1 MSFQSLARQV
11 DLMKA
16 YFIGGGIGSLSGAAF
31 MIRDGGVSGS
41 DITIFEKRLPY
52 GGSLDGARLPDGSY
66 SMRGGRMLTT
76 EQYECTW
83 DLLSTIP
90 CETDAQQTILQETVA
105 FNKLHVTHAQAR
117 LVDGNRH
124 KVDVSTM
131 GFSMQ
136 DRIEMTRLT
145 EASEEK
151 LGKSLISDWLSPPF
165 FTTNF
170 WYMWQTTFAFQPW
183 HSAVEFRRYLRRF
196 INEFPMMDTL
206 GGVKRTVHNQ
216 NDSIVKP
223 LMRWLKGHGV
233 NFVGG
238 ADVTDIALVTG
249 NGKHRATRLDLEHD
263 FVGRSIDLA
272 ADDLVF
278 YTAGSMT
285 DATSLGSHDSPP
297 KQLTKEDSQGWTL
310 WEKLAQGRPEFG
322 NPAAFNSSVP
332 ESSFESFTVTCR
344 NARFFDAM
352 QTFTGNV
359 AGTGGLVTFKDS
371 NWRMSIVLYSQPY
384 FPDQPGTIKIFW
396 GYGLH
401 PDRVGNFVG
410 KPMSECSGAEI
421 LKELC
426 GHLRFP
432 LNVFDEATCVPCWMP
447 YIMSMFMPR
456 SYGDRPLPVPL
467 TSQNLAFIGQ
477 YVELP
482 EDAVFTIEYSV
493 RAAMHA
499 VYQLLKIDRAIPPVT
514 PYDKSLKVL
523 LQSVVKSFA

>member
-1 MSFQSLARQV
+1 
-11 DLMKA
+11 MKA

-31 MIRDGGVSGS
+31 MVRDGGVPGQN
-41 DITIFEKRLPY
+41 ITIFEKRLPY
-52 GGSLDGARLPDGSY
+52 GGSLDAARLPDGSY

-90 CETDAQQTILQETVA
+90 SDTDPKENILQETIA

-136 DRIEMTRLT
+136 DRIELTRLT
-145 EASEEK
+145 ETSEDK
-151 LGKSLISDWLSPPF
+151 LGNSLISDWLSPPF

-170 WYMWQTTFAFQPW
+170 WYMWQTTFAFQTW

-196 INEFPMMDTL
+196 MNEFPMMNTL
-206 GGVKRTVHNQ
+206 GGVKRSVYNQ
-216 NDSIVKP
+216 YDSIVLP
-223 LMRWLKGHGV
+223 LVRWLEGHGV

-238 ADVTDIALVTG
+238 ADVEDIEIATAEG
-249 NGKHRATRLDLEHD
+249 MHRATRLVLAQA
-263 FVGRSIDLA
+263 GARRSIDLA
-272 ADDLVF
+272 GDDLVF

-297 KQLTKEDSQGWTL
+297 KQLTKADSHGWTL
-310 WEKLAQGRPEFG
+310 WETLAAGRPEFG
-322 NPAAFNSSVP
+322 RPAVFNTCIP
-332 ESSFESFTVTCR
+332 QSSFESFTVTCR
-344 NARFFDAM
+344 NPRFFAAM
-352 QTFTGNV
+352 QNFSGNV
-359 AGTGGLVTFKDS
+359 AGTGGLVTFTDS
-371 NWRMSIVLYSQPY
+371 HWRMSIVLYTQPY
-384 FPDQPGTIKIFW
+384 FPDQPADVQIFW
-396 GYGLH
+396 GYGLF
-401 PDRVGNFVG
+401 PDRVGNFVP

-426 GHLRFP
+426 GHLRLP
-432 LNVFDEATCVPCWMP
+432 LAVFENASCVPCWMP

-467 TSQNLAFIGQ
+467 TSKNLAFIGQ

-499 VYQLLKIDRAIPPVT
+499 VYQLVNIDRAIPPVT

-523 LQSVVKSFA
+523 LQSVAKSFA

>member
-1 MSFQSLARQV
+1 
-11 DLMKA
+11 MKA

-31 MIRDGGVSGS
+31 MVRDGGIPGQ

-52 GGSLDGARLPDGSY
+52 GGSLDATRLPDGSY

-90 CETDAQQTILQETVA
+90 SDTDPKENILQETIA

-136 DRIEMTRLT
+136 DRIELTRLT
-145 EASEEK
+145 ETSEEK
-151 LGKSLISDWLSPPF
+151 LGNSLISDWLSPPF

-170 WYMWQTTFAFQPW
+170 WYMWQTTFAFQTW

-196 INEFPMMDTL
+196 MNEFPMMNTL
-206 GGVKRTVHNQ
+206 GGVKRSVYNQ
-216 NDSIVKP
+216 YDSIVLP
-223 LMRWLKGHGV
+223 LVRWLEGHGV

-238 ADVTDIALVTG
+238 ADVEDIEIATTEG
-249 NGKHRATRLDLEHD
+249 MHRATRLVLTQA
-263 FVGRSIDLA
+263 GARRSIDLA
-272 ADDLVF
+272 VGDLVF

-297 KQLTKEDSQGWTL
+297 KQLTKADSHGWTL
-310 WEKLAQGRPEFG
+310 WEKLAAGRPEFG
-322 NPAAFNSSVP
+322 RPAVFNTCIP

-344 NARFFDAM
+344 NPRFFEAM
-352 QTFTGNV
+352 QNFSGNV
-359 AGTGGLVTFKDS
+359 AGTGGLVTFTDS
-371 NWRMSIVLYSQPY
+371 YWRMSIVLYTQPY
-384 FPDQPGTIKIFW
+384 FPDQPADIQIFW
-396 GYGLH
+396 GYGLF
-401 PDRVGNFVG
+401 PDRVGNFVP

-426 GHLRFP
+426 GHLRLP
-432 LNVFDEATCVPCWMP
+432 LSVFENASCVPCWMP

-456 SYGDRPLPVPL
+456 SDGDRPLPVPL
-467 TSQNLAFIGQ
+467 TSKNLAFIGQ

-493 RAAMHA
+493 RSAMHA
-499 VYQLLKIDRAIPPVT
+499 VYQLLNIDRAIPPVT

-523 LQSVVKSFA
+523 LQSVAKSFA

>member
-1 MSFQSLARQV
+1 MFLQTFKQQV
-11 DLMKA
+11 DIMKA

-31 MIRDGGVSGS
+31 MIRDGGVAGR
-41 DITIFEKRLPY
+41 DITLFEKRLPY
-52 GGSLDGARLPDGSY
+52 GGSLDGARLADGSY

-90 CETDAQQTILQETVA
+90 SASQPSENILSETEM

-117 LVDGNRH
+117 LVDRNRH

-131 GFSMQ
+131 GFSME

-145 EASEEK
+145 ETPEDK
-151 LGKSLISDWLSPPF
+151 LGNSLISDWLSPPF

-170 WYMWQTTFAFQPW
+170 WLMWQTAFAFQPW
-183 HSAVEFRRYLRRF
+183 HSAVEFRRYMRRF
-196 INEFPMMDTL
+196 MNEFPTMNTL
-206 GGVKRTVHNQ
+206 GGVKRTVYNQ

-223 LMRWLKGHGV
+223 LMRWLEEHGV

-238 ADVTDIALVTG
+238 ADVTDIALVTE
-249 NGKHRATRLDLEHD
+249 NGRHRATRLDLTQN
-263 FVGRSIDLA
+263 GASRSIDLA
-272 ADDLVF
+272 PDDLVF

-297 KQLTKEDSQGWTL
+297 KQLTKEDSRGWAL
-310 WEKLAQGRPEFG
+310 WEKLAADRPEFG
-322 NPAAFNSSVP
+322 NPAIFNSNIP

-344 NARFFDAM
+344 NPRFFDAM
-352 QTFTGNV
+352 QNFSGNV
-359 AGTGGLVTFKDS
+359 AGTGALVSFTDS
-371 NWRMSIVLYSQPY
+371 NWLMSIVLYTQPY
-384 FPDQPGTIKIFW
+384 FPDQPEGIQIFW
-396 GYGLH
+396 GYGLY
-401 PDRVGNFVG
+401 PDRVGNFVP

-432 LNVFDEATCVPCWMP
+432 LTVFDEATCVPCWMP
-447 YIMSMFMPR
+447 YIMSEFMPR
-456 SYGDRPLPVPL
+456 SMGDRPLPVPAN
-467 TSQNLAFIGQ
+467 SQNLAFIGQ
-477 YVELP
+477 FVELP

-493 RAAMHA
+493 RGAMHA
-499 VYQLLKIDRAIPPVT
+499 VYQLMKIDRAIPPVT
-514 PYDKSLKVL
+514 PWDKSLKVL
-523 LQSVVKSFA
+523 AQAAIKSFA

>member
-1 MSFQSLARQV
+1 
-11 DLMKA
+11 MKA
-16 YFIGGGIGSLSGAAF
+16 YFIGGGIGSLAGAAF
-31 MIRDGGVSGS
+31 MIRDGGIPGQ

-52 GGSLDGARLPDGSY
+52 GGSLDGTRLADGSY

-90 CETDAQQTILQETVA
+90 SYSRPEENILGETVA
-105 FNKLHVTHAQAR
+105 FNELHVTHAQAR
-117 LVDGNRH
+117 LVDANRH

-136 DRIEMTRLT
+136 DRIELTRLT
-145 EASEEK
+145 ETSEEK
-151 LGKSLISDWLSPPF
+151 LGNSLISDWLSPPF

-170 WYMWQTTFAFQPW
+170 WYMWQTTFAFQTW

-196 INEFPMMDTL
+196 MNEFPMMNTL
-206 GGVKRTVHNQ
+206 GGVKRTVYNQ
-216 NDSIVKP
+216 YDSIVLP
-223 LMRWLKGHGV
+223 LVRWLEDRGV

-238 ADVTDIALVTG
+238 ADVEDIEIVTTDG
-249 NGKHRATRLDLEHD
+249 RHRATRLVLNQD
-263 FVGRSIDLA
+263 GARRSIDLA
-272 ADDLVF
+272 SDDLVF

-285 DATSLGSHDSPP
+285 DATSLGSHDSSP
-297 KQLTKEDSQGWTL
+297 KPLTKADSHGWTL
-310 WEKLAQGRPEFG
+310 WEKLAAGRPEFG
-322 NPAAFNSSVP
+322 NPAVFNACIP

-344 NARFFDAM
+344 NPRFFDAM
-352 QTFTGNV
+352 QAFSGNV
-359 AGTGGLVTFKDS
+359 AGTGGLVTFTDS
-371 NWRMSIVLYSQPY
+371 NWRMSIVLYTQPY
-384 FPDQPGTIKIFW
+384 FPNQPDDIQIFW
-396 GYGLH
+396 GYGLF
-401 PDRVGNFVG
+401 PDRVGNFVPR
-410 KPMSECSGAEI
+410 PMSECSGAEI

-432 LNVFDEATCVPCWMP
+432 LSVFADASCVPCWMP